1 MVHVQIAGTSCVL
14 RVMFFPKGFVGH
26 DLALDSFQIFRDL
39 EKFPTLNT
47 QLDGD
52 FVPSDLAW
60 GDVLICQVQ
69 LIFLLLKPKK

>member
-1 MVHVQIAGTSCVL
+1 MNHLVIFIERLSSAVHVQIVGTSCVL

-47 QLDGD
+47 QYPCCD
-52 FVPSDLAW
+52 FTTAFRDET
-60 GDVLICQVQ
+60 
-69 LIFLLLKPKK
+69 